1 MHVMTHL
8 LSIVL
13 STTFLPILFTLD
25 CYLRFLLIVYQLERI
40 KCFER
45 CSMST

>member
-25 CYLRFLLIVYQLERI
+25 CYLRFLFRL
-40 KCFER
+40 
-45 CSMST
+45 STGAYKMC